1 MALIGGLFGSHPYG
15 VDPRQGALLA
25 MAAGML
31 YGGYIMLMRRAS
43 GGIASVLPLAH
54 ATLAAAITAAVLG
67 LAFGGLDLR
76 PSWPAHGWLLLS
88 APHAQER
95 VGDALARLVAVSGLD
110 SMNTVLWLAAGVS
123 ATWWIV
129 QLSVPDRRRRIEVR

>member
-1 MALIGGLFGSHPYG
+1 MMMDDDAL
-15 VDPRQGALLA
+15 DRAL
-25 MAAGML
+25 AA
-31 YGGYIMLMRRAS
+31 
-43 GGIASVLPLAH
+43 LPLDEPPADLQQRIL
-54 ATLAAAITAAVLG
+54 ARTVYAPRAALRGWELWVIAIAAALVG
-67 LAFGGLDLR
+67 WFG
-76 PSWPAHGWLLLS
+76 WVLLS

-95 VGDALARLVAVSGLD
+95 ITDTLARVIAVSGLD

>member
-1 MALIGGLFGSHPYG
+1 MMMDDDAL
-15 VDPRQGALLA
+15 DRAL
-25 MAAGML
+25 AA
-31 YGGYIMLMRRAS
+31 
-43 GGIASVLPLAH
+43 LPLDEPPADLQRRILARTVYAPRAAFLGWELWLVAI
-54 ATLAAAITAAVLG
+54 ATALVG
-67 LAFGGLDLR
+67 WF
-76 PSWPAHGWLLLS
+76 GWLLLS

-129 QLSVPDRRRRIEVR
+129 QLSVPDRRHRIEVR